1 MCGRVEYA
9 VRVAVSASYFSSYF
23 FARDARSGFGMLRGR
38 RVVCYV
44 FIA

>member
-1 MCGRVEYA
+1 MCERAEYA

-23 FARDARSGFGMLRGR
+23 FVRDARSGFGMLRGR